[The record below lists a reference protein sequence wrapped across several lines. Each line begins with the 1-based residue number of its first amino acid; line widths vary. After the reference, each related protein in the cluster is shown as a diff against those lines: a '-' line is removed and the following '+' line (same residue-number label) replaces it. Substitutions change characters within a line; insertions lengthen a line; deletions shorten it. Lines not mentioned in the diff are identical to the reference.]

1 MKLRTKFLLFVG
13 ILHLL
18 TLFLSFLIFRENKIV
33 FILSEVFILISL
45 WIATRLYL
53 QLVQPLKMLVDGI
66 NAINDQDFNVKFR
79 ETGKPEVDQLIGVYN
94 KMIDRLRAER
104 TLQEEQHTFLEKL
117 INTSPTG
124 VVLLDLDQNIDHL
137 NPRAMQLLEINE
149 NNDLATEIAN
159 CRHPL
164 IGEIKELKAGESKV
178 VSMSGVKNYKCQKSF
193 FIDRGFHRYFVM
205 LEELSLEILQTE
217 KKAYGKVI
225 RMMAHEVNNT
235 IGPVNSIIDY
245 AISKRGLQQ
254 DADDDLREALKVAID
269 RNNNLNIFMRNLADV
284 VRLPQANRQA
294 LDVNQLLTSISK
306 LFEFKAH
313 EKSIQI
319 RLSLAPKSLFINA
332 DIQQMEQVLI
342 NIIKNAIEA
351 IDSNSGG
358 VITLITLTDPARI
371 IVRNTGRGIPDDI
384 QVNLFTPFYTTKK
397 DGQGIGL
404 TLIREILINHGFE
417 FSLKT
422 NTEGFTDFVIFIRP
436 I

>member
-13 ILHLL
+13 VLHLL
-18 TLFLSFLIFRENKIV
+18 TLFLSFLIFKENKII
-33 FILSEVFILISL
+33 FILSEVFILLSL
-45 WIATRLYL
+45 WIASRLYL

-94 KMIDRLRAER
+94 KMIDRLRTER
-104 TLQEEQHTFLEKL
+104 TLQEEQHSFLEKL

-124 VVLLDLDQNIDHL
+124 VVLLDLDQNIEHL

-149 NNDLATEIAN
+149 NNDLPSEISA

-164 IGEIKELKAGESKV
+164 IKEIKELKPGESKV
-178 VSMSGVKNYKCQKSF
+178 VSISGVKNYKCQKSF

-205 LEELSLEILQTE
+205 LEELSLEILQSE

-245 AISKRGLQQ
+245 ALSKQGAPQKS
-254 DADDDLREALKVAID
+254 DDDLREALKVAIE
-269 RNNNLNIFMRNLADV
+269 RNNNLNVFMRNLADV
-284 VRLPQANRQA
+284 VRLPQANRQPI
-294 LDVNQLLTSISK
+294 DVNQLLMSVSK
-306 LFEFKAH
+306 LFEYRAQ
-313 EKSIQI
+313 EKSAQI
-319 RLSLAPKSLFINA
+319 KLSLSPKSLFINA

-351 IDSNSGG
+351 IDNNSNG

-371 IVRNTGRGIPDDI
+371 IIRNTGRGIPDEI
-384 QVNLFTPFYTTKK
+384 QANLFTPFYTTKK

-422 NTEGFTDFVIFIRP
+422 GAEGFTDFVIFMKP
-436 I
+436 L

>member
-371 IVRNTGRGIPDDI
+371 IVRNTGIGIPDDI

-422 NTEGFTDFVIFIRP
+422 NTEGFTDFVIFIRL